1 MKNVGQSNCSANQ
14 PPPEAKN
21 VLERFIND
29 VRSAYWVAVYVL
41 LQSKDKYAINAVP
54 PIPLQIFSMEITQTS
69 PVTDGPIQASKA
81 YNKLVKAIII
91 TPSKTDR

>member
-21 VLERFIND
+21 VLERFINE

-41 LQSKDKYAINAVP
+41 LQSNDKY
-54 PIPLQIFSMEITQTS
+54 
-69 PVTDGPIQASKA
+69 
-81 YNKLVKAIII
+81 
-91 TPSKTDR
+91 